1 VNKLF
6 LIAQIRIKILLRRK
20 SLLILCIILPIVFYS
35 FIGKVF
41 KESDSYDKVP
51 IALVDEDKSESSS
64 IIIKN
69 LKKND
74 ILNCKV
80 VEKKEALKLVT
91 NNKVEGVF
99 LFTKGLEE
107 NIKKES
113 FKDIVQVYHL
123 PDNSLV
129 SALSDVVA
137 GEMLPLVCTSQA
149 ANTSEFLFKKH
160 NSSKKTVIKEE
171 AIAFGK
177 EAMKDASYNLPI
189 EITALTPDMKEVSLK
204 AFRRSVIPKQSALGM
219 FLIFTTLYLFLNCT
233 SLMKEKA
240 CKVYNRLR
248 ISGCSLLHLLLGD
261 LLGIFIVGMAL
272 QIIQLP
278 LLYILFK
285 GSGLSKFMY
294 ILIINSLYIFCIGNL
309 LIVLTKIFKNT
320 TALQSFMPIFVFLI
334 GLIGG
339 CLWNV
344 ELLPK
349 NFHIFSMM
357 MPTYW
362 AQSSLTNL
370 ILYNHSFST
379 ILNSL
384 IFLFV
389 EGCIFFIISYIL
401 ERNSSRL

>member
-1 VNKLF
+1 MNKLF

-248 ISGCSLLHLLLGD
+248 ISGCSILHLLLGD